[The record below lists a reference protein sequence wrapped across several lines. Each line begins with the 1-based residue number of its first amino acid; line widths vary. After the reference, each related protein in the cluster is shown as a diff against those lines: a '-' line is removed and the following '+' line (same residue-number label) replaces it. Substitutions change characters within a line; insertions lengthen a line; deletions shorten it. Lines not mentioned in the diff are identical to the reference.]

1 MRKRARMGSF
11 SLGGT
16 CWLIAAVLSFECV
29 KICSAVV
36 CREDVW
42 AVNAEKR
49 YRLPKTKSVGSQIQA
64 RKKPI
69 NCLTD
74 TEKCVMV
81 ITVSIFM
88 T

>member
-42 AVNAEKR
+42 AANAGKR
-49 YRLPKTKSVGSQIQA
+49 YWLPKTKFAGSQY
-64 RKKPI
+64 KPAKSQ
-69 NCLTD
+69 LAA
-74 TEKCVMV
+74 
-81 ITVSIFM
+81 
-88 T
+88 